1 MKQIQ
6 HKYAMTYAEFINY
19 RNTSKKQQK
28 HKYSETGNEA
38 KWYGTNS
45 ITDADDIAMCRK
57 EWKEGKKLLEELRSK
72 HPEMF
77 TPQIEGLSM
86 QFVHDVAGCQVD
98 IGRYMDGE
106 PECMYEY
113 MFSESDKHGKIVD
126 VYYQFNNSCGITS
139 KDMIAY
145 GIAVLAL
152 VDNLESRGYS
162 CNIYAVGLTA
172 QGSDN
177 VQNITITIKE
187 AGETLN
193 VEAIMYAFHTSF
205 FRRHW
210 FAFHER
216 ESYSTSSYG
225 QPQNPSE
232 YANEDVMMNYN
243 DNPTKSFYIPSVNML
258 GTGKNTLQYF
268 ELIKGKVDAQM
279 ESIDNGC
286 LVLPSD
292 KFVWK

>member
-1 MKQIQ
+1 MKQVN

-19 RNTSKKQQK
+19 RNTSKEKQVEY
-28 HKYSETGNEA
+28 YSESGNDGS
-38 KWYGTNS
+38 WYGTAS
-45 ITDADDIAMCRK
+45 FKAADDIAMCRI
-57 EWKEGKKLLEELRSK
+57 EWTEGKKLLEELRNK

-77 TPQIEGLSM
+77 TPQIEGVSM

-113 MFSESDKHGKIVD
+113 LFSESDKHGKIVD
-126 VYYQFNNSCGITS
+126 IYYQFNNSCGIKS

-152 VDNLESRGYS
+152 VDNLESRGFS

-172 QGSDN
+172 EGSDN
-177 VQNITITIKE
+177 VENVTITIKE

-216 ESYSTSSYG
+216 KSYCTSAYG
-225 QPQNPSE
+225 TSQNPSE

-258 GTGKNTLQYF
+258 GTGKEPLQYF
-268 ELIKGKVDAQM
+268 ELIKNKVDAQM
-279 ESIDNGC
+279 ESIDNGNF
-286 LVLPSD
+286 VMPSD

>member
-1 MKQIQ
+1 MKTIN

-19 RNTSKKQQK
+19 RNTSKQKQVQN
-28 HKYSETGNEA
+28 YSVEGNS
-38 KWYGTNS
+38 KSFYGTDS
-45 ITDADDIAMCRK
+45 FEIADDIANCRT
-57 EWKEGKKLLEELRSK
+57 EWTDGKKMLEELRNK

-77 TPQIEGLSM
+77 TPQIEGVSM

-113 MFSESDKHGKIVD
+113 MFSESDKNGKIVD
-126 VYYQFNNSCGITS
+126 VYYQFNNSCGIS
-139 KDMIAY
+139 SQDMISY

-152 VDNLESRGYS
+152 VDNLESRGFS
-162 CNIYAVGLTA
+162 CNLYAVGITA
-172 QGSDN
+172 EGSD
-177 VQNITITIKE
+177 VENITITIKE

-216 ESYSTSSYG
+216 QKYCTGVYG
-225 QPQNPSE
+225 SPCKPNE
-232 YANEDVMMNYN
+232 YANEDVMLNYN
-243 DNPTKSFYIPSVNML
+243 DNPLKSFYIPSVNML

-268 ELIKGKVDAQM
+268 ELIKNKVDAQM

-292 KFVWK
+292 NFVWS

>member
-1 MKQIQ
+1 MKKVN

-19 RNTSKKQQK
+19 RNNGKKK
-28 HKYSETGNEA
+28 VEDYAEKSCTEDG
-38 KWYGTNS
+38 WYGTAS
-45 ITDADDIAMCRK
+45 MQDADDIASCK
-57 EWKEGKKLLEELRSK
+57 KQWTKGKQMLEELRNK
-72 HPEMF
+72 HPQMF
-77 TPQIEGLSM
+77 TPQIEGVSM

-126 VYYQFNNSCGITS
+126 VYYQFNNSCGIS
-139 KDMIAY
+139 SDDMMSY

-162 CNIYAVGLTA
+162 CNLYAVGITSE
-172 QGSDN
+172 GSDTE
-177 VQNITITIKE
+177 NITITIKE

-193 VEAIMYAFHTSF
+193 VESIMYAFHTSF

-216 ESYSTSSYG
+216 QKYCTGAYGTS
-225 QPQNPSE
+225 QNPSE

-243 DNPTKSFYIPSVNML
+243 ENPTKSFYIPSVNML
-258 GTGKNTLQYF
+258 GTKKDTLQYF
-268 ELIKGKVDAQM
+268 DIIKQKVDAQM
-279 ESIDNGC
+279 QSIDNGC

>member
-1 MKQIQ
+1 MKKVN

-19 RNTSKKQQK
+19 RNTSKEEQQY
-28 HKYSETGNEA
+28 KYSEAGNDSE
-38 KWYGTNS
+38 WYGTNN
-45 ITDADDIAMCRK
+45 IADADDIAMCRK
-57 EWKEGKKLLEELRSK
+57 EWTEGKMLLEELRNK

-77 TPQIEGLSM
+77 TPQIEGVSM

-126 VYYQFNNSCGITS
+126 IYYQFNNSCGIES
-139 KDMIAY
+139 EDMISY

-162 CNIYAVGLTA
+162 CNIYAVGIA
-172 QGSDN
+172 SEGSETE
-177 VQNITITIKE
+177 NITITIKE

-216 ESYSTSSYG
+216 KSYCSYG
-225 QPQNPSE
+225 YGVSQNPSE
-232 YANEDVMMNYN
+232 YANEDVMCNYN

-268 ELIKGKVDAQM
+268 ELIKNKVDAQM

>member
-1 MKQIQ
+1 MKQVN

-19 RNTSKKQQK
+19 RNTSKEKQVEC
-28 HKYSETGNEA
+28 YSESGND
-38 KWYGTNS
+38 KTFYGTDS
-45 ITDADDIAMCRK
+45 FQIADDIAMCRT
-57 EWKEGKKLLEELRSK
+57 EWTEGKKLLEDLRNK

-77 TPQIEGLSM
+77 TPQIEGVSM

-98 IGRYMDGE
+98 IGRYLDGE

-126 VYYQFNNSCGITS
+126 IYYQFNNSCMIKS

-152 VDNLESRGYS
+152 VDNLESRGFS
-162 CNIYAVGLTA
+162 CNIYAVSLIA
-172 QGSDN
+172 EGSDN
-177 VQNITITIKE
+177 VENITITIKE

-216 ESYSTSSYG
+216 KTYCSGGYGTS
-225 QPQNPSE
+225 QNPSE

-243 DNPTKSFYIPSVNML
+243 DNPLKSFYIPSVNML
-258 GTGKNTLQYF
+258 GTGKETLQYF
-268 ELIKGKVDAQM
+268 ELIKNKVDAQM

-286 LVLPSD
+286 LVMPSD